1 MDHEL
6 QSSLME
12 LSFFVHLSLMEAG
25 NEVVGFFEVK
35 YFATNHQQ
43 QQQIYN
49 IYIYVTHFLVFLQSM
64 NGLLSA
70 NLKFLLPFLL
80 ILSYKLFLLQG
91 EQTSDHTQCA
101 NNKLTI

>member
-35 YFATNHQQ
+35 YFATNHHQ

-49 IYIYVTHFLVFLQSM
+49 IYIYICHS
-64 NGLLSA
+64 LLGIPSIYEWS
-70 NLKFLLPFLL
+70 FV
-80 ILSYKLFLLQG
+80 G
-91 EQTSDHTQCA
+91 
-101 NNKLTI
+101 